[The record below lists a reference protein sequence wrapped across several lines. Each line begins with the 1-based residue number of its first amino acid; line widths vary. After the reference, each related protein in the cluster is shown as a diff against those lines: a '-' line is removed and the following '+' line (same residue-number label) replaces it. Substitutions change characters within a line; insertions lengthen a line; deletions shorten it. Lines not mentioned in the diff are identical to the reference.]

1 MKFKSLLKVIVTI
14 KTMKTAASLYLLF
27 ILLCAILIVS
37 ETYGSNVNH
46 RVKRGGKGRSAR
58 MGSGGG
64 GHSYGVV
71 SMASTG
77 GSGKKTVE
85 VDPLV
90 LILGA
95 KALALKVYVLTQL
108 LTTSTTPRSTVA
120 AG

>member
-1 MKFKSLLKVIVTI
+1 
-14 KTMKTAASLYLLF
+14 MKTTTGL
-27 ILLCAILIVS
+27 ILLYVIFIVS
-37 ETYGSNVNH
+37 EINGSNVNH
-46 RVKRGGKGRSAR
+46 RFKRGGKGRSAR
-58 MGSGGG
+58 MGSGSG

-71 SMASTG
+71 SMGSTG

-108 LTTSTTPRSTVA
+108 LTTSTTPASTAAAA